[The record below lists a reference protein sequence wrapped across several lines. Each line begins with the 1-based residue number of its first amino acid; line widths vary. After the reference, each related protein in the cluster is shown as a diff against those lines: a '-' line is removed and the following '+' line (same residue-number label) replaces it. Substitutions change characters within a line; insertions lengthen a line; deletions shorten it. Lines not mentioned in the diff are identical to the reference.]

1 MDNNP
6 NTPQKVY
13 KSSEIIQAVLDAL
26 GLQRTNSSEY
36 VTYTADGKVL
46 RVRVSDHGVNLS
58 AWYRNNEGEVIP
70 LSNSDNIAFTFLP
83 NRDECKTLNIK
94 FPPKV
99 INKTP
104 VYSDLK
110 TKTPIDYEFTV
121 MHYVYSSWKFTEE
134 YLNLLTN
141 AIVNYTTSGKF
152 IDPLANTSAK
162 AVLFNDTSNKKPQKI
177 KQNTSEIKTENKQYN
192 KNRNMKQTIKLRES
206 ELKRMIAES
215 VKGAIN
221 ELDWKT
227 YDSAMRKAAEKGQWE
242 RVGAFGDAS
251 KRAFNKQFGYE
262 GHPEDYAYGRHLTP
276 YQRDFDSDLEPIDNT
291 TISNQGYYGDSV
303 YLMHPNDRGHII
315 DREDMYYRRT
325 PRGKIEKD
333 SPIRKNKND
342 YNDLDWYLN
351 NGYEDGADINSA
363 MDAAKK
369 GEEDTLN
376 YLKGKTKYIKG
387 KGWGKNE
394 SINRIIN
401 RIVSE
406 SIRRNIR

>member
-1 MDNNP
+1 MDSNP

-134 YLNLLTN
+134 NLNLLTN

-152 IDPLANTSAK
+152 FLSTNVHLVTLNLTDKCLCIVLSVQFANLLQHIPSGSLTYFDITAQLTRGNTLLVRGNEIHGNEPLHKREVAVFKYCADSAREIAFALIATELSVLACGTVMLSTIRTNEVLVLTDTPSCFHECLSASVFVIEVHRNCDK
-162 AVLFNDTSNKKPQKI
+162 AV
-177 KQNTSEIKTENKQYN
+177 
-192 KNRNMKQTIKLRES
+192 
-206 ELKRMIAES
+206 EL
-215 VKGAIN
+215 
-221 ELDWKT
+221 
-227 YDSAMRKAAEKGQWE
+227 
-242 RVGAFGDAS
+242 
-251 KRAFNKQFGYE
+251 
-262 GHPEDYAYGRHLTP
+262 
-276 YQRDFDSDLEPIDNT
+276 
-291 TISNQGYYGDSV
+291 
-303 YLMHPNDRGHII
+303 
-315 DREDMYYRRT
+315 
-325 PRGKIEKD
+325 
-333 SPIRKNKND
+333 
-342 YNDLDWYLN
+342 
-351 NGYEDGADINSA
+351 
-363 MDAAKK
+363 
-369 GEEDTLN
+369 
-376 YLKGKTKYIKG
+376 
-387 KGWGKNE
+387 
-394 SINRIIN
+394 
-401 RIVSE
+401 
-406 SIRRNIR
+406 

>member
-1 MDNNP
+1 MDSNP

-152 IDPLANTSAK
+152 NDPLANTSAK

-215 VKGAIN
+215 VKRVLRESIDSVSPDPYGTDADSYHTPTQDDDTFLN
-221 ELDWKT
+221 KHCPWRQNSDCSTVEGMVEWGLYNSRRFENGELSIRN
-227 YDSAMRKAAEKGQWE
+227 Y
-242 RVGAFGDAS
+242 FGD
-251 KRAFNKQFGYE
+251 
-262 GHPEDYAYGRHLTP
+262 
-276 YQRDFDSDLEPIDNT
+276 
-291 TISNQGYYGDSV
+291 
-303 YLMHPNDRGHII
+303 
-315 DREDMYYRRT
+315 
-325 PRGKIEKD
+325 
-333 SPIRKNKND
+333 
-342 YNDLDWYLN
+342 LN
-351 NGYEDGADINSA
+351 RMVNGY
-363 MDAAKK
+363 
-369 GEEDTLN
+369 
-376 YLKGKTKYIKG
+376 
-387 KGWGKNE
+387 
-394 SINRIIN
+394 
-401 RIVSE
+401 
-406 SIRRNIR
+406 